1 MRVLVDAALPASITH
16 DAPSSITYVR
26 WARGDQ
32 PDDGLVVHA
41 AEEGFQAVVFYGS
54 HALLQP
60 SVTGPA
66 ADLGI
71 VLLAVDAKS
80 PVDAKQYVVRSTN
93 KIRHAVTKG
102 ISSIVNSQ
110 GVHPHPDSRV

>member
-26 WARGDQ
+26 WTQGDQ
-32 PDDGLVVHA
+32 PDDGLVRHA
-41 AEEGFQAVVFYGS
+41 AEDGFQAVVFYGS

-60 SVTGPA
+60 SVIGPA
-66 ADLGI
+66 AELGI

-80 PVDAKQYVVRSTN
+80 PVDAKKYVIGSTN

-102 ISSIVNSQ
+102 SSSIINSQ
-110 GVHPHPDSRV
+110 GVHPHPGSRV